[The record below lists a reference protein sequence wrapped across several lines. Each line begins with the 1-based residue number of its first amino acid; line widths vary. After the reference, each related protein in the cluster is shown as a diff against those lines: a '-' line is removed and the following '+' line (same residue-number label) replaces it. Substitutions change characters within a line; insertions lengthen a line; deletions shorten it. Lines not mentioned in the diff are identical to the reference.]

1 MGRQVFLIEFKF
13 PMGSTGEWIAFSAK
27 ARESSLTGI
36 WEIYS
41 IHSDSLDKSPFGKIL
56 LKKEINTWIDPDSNQ
71 ETLLAALVGRAIDK
85 SQNTAK

>member
-13 PMGSTGEWIAFSAK
+13 PIGSTGEWVPFSAK

-56 LKKEINTWIDPDSNQ
+56 LKKLLNTWIDLESNQ
-71 ETLLAALVGRAIDK
+71 ETLLTALVGRAIDK

>member
-1 MGRQVFLIEFKF
+1 MG
-13 PMGSTGEWIAFSAK
+13 PTGEWVPFSAK
-27 ARESSLTGI
+27 ARESALTGV

-56 LKKEINTWIDPDSNQ
+56 LKKQTNTWIDLDSNQ
-71 ETLLAALVGRAIDK
+71 ETLLTALVGRAIEK